1 MSTDET
7 GGWNDE
13 KIGRL
18 KKLWSEGLTTGEIG
32 KRLGV
37 SKNAVVGKAHRL
49 GLQTRKQEP
58 RTSPQRF
65 IRRGLAPKVDLPD
78 PLKPRTE
85 DPVCTFL
92 SGKEKPWVRCTAPAR
107 PGSSYCPEHHAVVWI
122 TKCKPS

>member
-1 MSTDET
+1 MKDWTDEDVASLT
-7 GGWNDE
+7 
-13 KIGRL
+13 
-18 KKLWSEGLTTGEIG
+18 KLWADGIPTASIANTLETT
-32 KRLGV
+32 
-37 SKNAVVGKAHRL
+37 KNSVVNKAHRL
-49 GLQTRKQEP
+49 GLQSRKQEP

-122 TKCKPS
+122 TNCKPS

>member
-1 MSTDET
+1 MKDWTDEDVASLT
-7 GGWNDE
+7 
-13 KIGRL
+13 
-18 KKLWSEGLTTGEIG
+18 KLWADGIPTASIANTLETT
-32 KRLGV
+32 
-37 SKNAVVGKAHRL
+37 KNSVVNKAHRL
-49 GLQTRKQEP
+49 GLQSRKQEP

>member
-1 MSTDET
+1 MKDWTDEDVASLT
-7 GGWNDE
+7 
-13 KIGRL
+13 
-18 KKLWSEGLTTGEIG
+18 KLWADGIPAASIANTLKTT
-32 KRLGV
+32 
-37 SKNAVVGKAHRL
+37 KNSVVNKAHRL
-49 GLQTRKQEP
+49 GLQSRKQEP

-122 TKCKPS
+122 TKCGPS

>member
-1 MSTDET
+1 MKDWTDEDVASLT
-7 GGWNDE
+7 
-13 KIGRL
+13 
-18 KKLWSEGLTTGEIG
+18 KLWADGIPAASIANTLETT
-32 KRLGV
+32 
-37 SKNAVVGKAHRL
+37 KNSVVNKAHRL
-49 GLQTRKQEP
+49 GLQSRKQEP

>member
-1 MSTDET
+1 MKDWTDEDVASLT
-7 GGWNDE
+7 
-13 KIGRL
+13 
-18 KKLWSEGLTTGEIG
+18 KLWADGIPTASIANTLETT
-32 KRLGV
+32 
-37 SKNAVVGKAHRL
+37 KNSVVNKAHRL
-49 GLQTRKQEP
+49 GLQSRKQEP

-122 TKCKPS
+122 TKCGPS

>member
-1 MSTDET
+1 MKDWTDEDVASLT
-7 GGWNDE
+7 
-13 KIGRL
+13 
-18 KKLWSEGLTTGEIG
+18 KLWADGIPTASIANTLKTT
-32 KRLGV
+32 
-37 SKNAVVGKAHRL
+37 KNSVVNKAHRL
-49 GLQTRKQEP
+49 GLQSRKQEP

-122 TKCKPS
+122 TKCGPS

>member
-1 MSTDET
+1 MKDWTDEDVASLT
-7 GGWNDE
+7 
-13 KIGRL
+13 
-18 KKLWSEGLTTGEIG
+18 KLWADGIPTASIANTLETT
-32 KRLGV
+32 
-37 SKNAVVGKAHRL
+37 KNSVVNKAHRL
-49 GLQTRKQEP
+49 GLQSRKQEP

-122 TKCKPS
+122 TTCKPS

>member
-1 MSTDET
+1 MTDWTDEDVASLT
-7 GGWNDE
+7 
-13 KIGRL
+13 
-18 KKLWSEGLTTGEIG
+18 KLWADGIPTASIANTLKTT
-32 KRLGV
+32 
-37 SKNAVVGKAHRL
+37 KNSVVNKAHRL
-49 GLQTRKQEP
+49 GLQSRKQEP

>member
-1 MSTDET
+1 MKDWTDEDVASLT
-7 GGWNDE
+7 
-13 KIGRL
+13 
-18 KKLWSEGLTTGEIG
+18 KLWADGIPAASIANTLKTT
-32 KRLGV
+32 
-37 SKNAVVGKAHRL
+37 KNSVVGKAHRL
-49 GLQTRKQEP
+49 GLQSRKQEP

>member
-1 MSTDET
+1 MKDWTDEDVASLT
-7 GGWNDE
+7 
-13 KIGRL
+13 
-18 KKLWSEGLTTGEIG
+18 KLWADGIPTASIANTLKTT
-32 KRLGV
+32 
-37 SKNAVVGKAHRL
+37 KNSVVNKAHRL
-49 GLQTRKQEP
+49 GLQSRKQEP

>member
-1 MSTDET
+1 MKDWTDEDVASLT
-7 GGWNDE
+7 
-13 KIGRL
+13 
-18 KKLWSEGLTTGEIG
+18 KLWADGIPTASIANTLKTT
-32 KRLGV
+32 
-37 SKNAVVGKAHRL
+37 KNSVVNKAHRL
-49 GLQTRKQEP
+49 GLQSRKQEP

-65 IRRGLAPKVDLPD
+65 IRRGLAPKVDPPD

-122 TKCKPS
+122 TKCEPS